1 LVINPQPNTEDFQSL
16 PLVHQDSMEI
26 SDSVDEST
34 INTPQIGDI
43 VSPIEV
49 IKKTVSRNVGNTQR
63 RRFR

>member
-1 LVINPQPNTEDFQSL
+1 
-16 PLVHQDSMEI
+16 MEI